1 VTDEDPVTIEHK
13 GMAGRRSRYQRTW
26 LRWDLVAGLT
36 TAAVVVPQAV
46 AYASLAG
53 LPVEVGLYVA
63 TVPMVAYALL
73 GTSRPLSVSS
83 TSTISI
89 LTAGALV
96 EVGAAVDPG
105 RAAATAS
112 LLAFL
117 VGGILAAAG
126 LLRLGFLA
134 DFISS
139 PVLAGFK
146 TGMGLVIA
154 ASQLGKVLGV
164 PVEGDN
170 FFAQVWS
177 ALRQLSDANPAT
189 VALALGGLALLLAL
203 RRWAPR
209 VPGPLVVVIVGIALV
224 GLTDLESRGVALV
237 GPVSGGLPRLEPPA
251 LAEAGAL
258 LPAAAGIALMSF
270 IESISAARAFAAK
283 TDPPVD
289 ADRELLALGAANLG
303 AGLFQAYPAGGGTS
317 QTAVND
323 GAGARTQLAGVVTAG
338 VTVLALTVLAPLLA
352 DLAQAILGTIVL
364 VAAIGLVNLA
374 PLRRI
379 RTIRQRDFWL
389 GLVALVG
396 VLAVGVLRGVLEA
409 VLISLL
415 VLLHELNHPR
425 IVAGERAPGL
435 LAVRPEGRLFFANA
449 RRVCDRIA
457 AIAVDHRP
465 PPRVV
470 LLDLSAVN
478 DLEITALER
487 LADLAEDLH
496 GRGMVLWVAALSERP
511 LEMVRRGAELLG
523 RTSLQADTGR
533 LGVRVFRALDDA
545 VSAYGGQTEPG
556 PSA

>member
-1 VTDEDPVTIEHK
+1 MRTPSRLP
-13 GMAGRRSRYQRTW
+13 GPLGRYRRDW
-26 LRWDLVAGLT
+26 LRWDLLAGLT

-63 TVPMVAYALL
+63 TVPLVAYALV

-96 EVGAAVDPG
+96 EVGAAGDPG

-112 LLAFL
+112 LLALL
-117 VGGILAAAG
+117 VGGILLAAG
-126 LLRLGFLA
+126 VLRLGFLA

-164 PVEGDN
+164 PVEGDS
-170 FFAQVWS
+170 FFADVWS
-177 ALRQLSDANPAT
+177 ALQQVDDANPAT
-189 VALALGGLALLLAL
+189 VALALGALAVLLVF
-203 RRWAPR
+203 RRWVPQ
-209 VPGPLVVVIVGIALV
+209 VPGPLVVVVLGIALV

-237 GPVSGGLPRLEPPA
+237 GPVSGGLPRLA
-251 LAEAGAL
+251 LPGLAGAAAL

-289 ADRELLALGAANLG
+289 ADRELLALGAANL
-303 AGLFQAYPAGGGTS
+303 AGGMFQAYPAGGGTS

-323 GAGARTQLAGVVTAG
+323 GAGARTQVAGVVTAG
-338 VTVLALTVLAPLLA
+338 VAMLALTVLASLLA
-352 DLAQAILGTIVL
+352 DLAEAILGALVL

-379 RTIRQRDFWL
+379 RTIRRRDFWL
-389 GLVALVG
+389 GLVALLG
-396 VLAVGVLRGVLEA
+396 VLAFGVLRGVLAA

-415 VLLHELNHPR
+415 ALLHELNHPR
-425 IVAGERAPGL
+425 IVADERAPGL

-457 AIAVDHRP
+457 AIAFDQPSP
-465 PPRVV
+465 PQVV
-470 LLDLSAVN
+470 LLDLGAVN
-478 DLEITALER
+478 DLEVTALER
-487 LADLAEDLH
+487 LEGLAEDLH
-496 GRGMVLWVAALSERP
+496 GRGIVLWLAAPSKRP
-511 LEMVRRGAELLG
+511 LEMLSRAGELLG

-533 LGVRVFRALDDA
+533 LGVRVFPSLDDA
-545 VSAYGGQTEPG
+545 IAAYEVQTEPDH
-556 PSA
+556 PPA

>member
-1 VTDEDPVTIEHK
+1 
-13 GMAGRRSRYQRTW
+13 MAGPLRSYQRAW
-26 LRWDLVAGLT
+26 LRWDLLAGLT

-53 LPVEVGLYVA
+53 LPVQVGLYVA
-63 TVPMVAYALL
+63 TMPMVAYALV

-96 EVGAAVDPG
+96 DAGATNDPG
-105 RAAATAS
+105 RAATTAS
-112 LLAFL
+112 LLALL
-117 VGGILAAAG
+117 VGGMLVAAG

-146 TGMGLVIA
+146 AGMGLVIA

-164 PVEGDN
+164 PVQGES
-170 FFAQVWS
+170 FFAKVWS
-177 ALRQLSDANPAT
+177 ALAQLGDANPAT
-189 VALALGGLALLLAL
+189 VGLALGGLAVLLAL
-203 RRWAPR
+203 RRWVTR
-209 VPGPLVVVIVGIALV
+209 VPGPLVVVAAGIALV
-224 GLTDLESRGVALV
+224 ALTDLERRGVALV
-237 GPVSGGLPRLEPPA
+237 GPVSGGLPSLELPG
-251 LAEAGAL
+251 LAGAAAL

-270 IESISAARAFAAK
+270 IESISAARAFAARS
-283 TDPPVD
+283 DPPVD

-323 GAGARTQLAGVVTAG
+323 GAGARTRLAGVVTAG
-338 VTVLALTVLAPLLA
+338 MTVLALTLLAPLLG
-352 DLAQAILGTIVL
+352 DLPQAILGAIVL
-364 VAAIGLVNLA
+364 VAALGLVNLA

-379 RTIRQRDFWL
+379 RTIRQRDYWL
-389 GLVALVG
+389 GLVALAG

-425 IVAGERAPGL
+425 IVADERAPGL

-457 AIAVDHRP
+457 AIAVARRP

-478 DLEITALER
+478 DLEVTALER
-487 LADLAEDLH
+487 LAELAETLH
-496 GRGMVLWVAALSERP
+496 GRGMALWVAAPSQRP
-511 LEMVRRGAELLG
+511 LEMLRRAAELLG
-523 RTSLQADTGR
+523 HTSLEAATDR
-533 LGVRVFRALDDA
+533 LGVRIFPRLEDA
-545 VSAYGGQTEPG
+545 GTAYGKQPDSG
-556 PSA
+556 SS

>member
-1 VTDEDPVTIEHK
+1 
-13 GMAGRRSRYQRTW
+13 MAATGGRGRESPGRRGRYQRAW
-26 LRWDLVAGLT
+26 LHWDLLAGLT

-53 LPVEVGLYVA
+53 LPVQTGLYVA
-63 TVPMVAYALL
+63 TVPMVAYALV

-96 EVGAAVDPG
+96 EAGAADDPG
-105 RAAATAS
+105 RAAATAA
-112 LLAFL
+112 LLALL
-117 VGGILAAAG
+117 VGGMLVVAG

-134 DFISS
+134 EFISS

-164 PVEGDN
+164 PVEGDT
-170 FFAQVWS
+170 FFAKVWS
-177 ALRQLSDANPAT
+177 ALRQLGDANPAT
-189 VALALGGLALLLAL
+189 VALALGGLAALLAL

-209 VPGPLVVVIVGIALV
+209 VPGPLVVVVLGIALV
-224 GLTDLESRGVALV
+224 GLTDVEDRGVALV
-237 GPVSGGLPRLEPPA
+237 GPVSGGLPRFELPGLDGA
-251 LAEAGAL
+251 AAL

-323 GAGARTQLAGVVTAG
+323 EAGARTRLAGVITAA
-338 VTVLALTVLAPLLA
+338 VALLALTLLAPLLA
-352 DLAQAILGTIVL
+352 DLAQAILGAIVL
-364 VAAIGLVNLA
+364 VAAIGLVDLA

-379 RTIRQRDFWL
+379 RTIRQRDYWL
-389 GLVALVG
+389 GLVALLG
-396 VLAVGVLRGVLEA
+396 VLATGVLRGVLVA

-415 VLLHELNHPR
+415 VLLHELDHPR
-425 IVAGERAPGL
+425 IVAGERGPGL

-449 RRVCDRIA
+449 RRVCEHIA
-457 AIAVDHRP
+457 AIAADRRP

-478 DLEITALER
+478 DLDVTALDR

-496 GRGMVLWVAALSERP
+496 GQGMILWVAAPSQRP
-511 LEMVRRGAELLG
+511 LEMLRRAAELLG
-523 RTSLQADTGR
+523 RPSLQDASGR
-533 LGVRVFRALDDA
+533 LGVRAFLSLDDA
-545 VSAYGGQTEPG
+545 VAAYQDQREAG
-556 PSA
+556 PRKGPA

>member
-1 VTDEDPVTIEHK
+1 
-13 GMAGRRSRYQRTW
+13 MAGRRSRYQRAW
-26 LRWDLVAGLT
+26 LRWDLLAGLT

-53 LPVEVGLYVA
+53 LPVQAGLYVA

-73 GTSRPLSVSS
+73 GSSRPLSVSS

-89 LTAGALV
+89 LTAGALA
-96 EVGAAVDPG
+96 EAGAAGDAG

-112 LLAFL
+112 LLALL
-117 VGGILAAAG
+117 VGGMLAVGG

-146 TGMGLVIA
+146 AGMGLVIA

-164 PVEGDN
+164 PVEGN
-170 FFAQVWS
+170 GFLAKVWS
-177 ALRQLSDANPAT
+177 ALRQLGDANPAT
-189 VALALGGLALLLAL
+189 VALALGGLAVLLAL
-203 RRWAPR
+203 RRWVPS
-209 VPGPLVVVIVGIALV
+209 VPGPLVVAAGGIALV
-224 GLTDLESRGVALV
+224 ALTDLEGRGVALV
-237 GPVSGGLPRLEPPA
+237 GPVPSGLPSFELPG
-251 LAEAGAL
+251 LAGAGAL
-258 LPAAAGIALMSF
+258 VPAAAGIALMSF
-270 IESISAARAFAAK
+270 IESISAARTFAAR

-289 ADRELLALGAANLG
+289 ADRELIALGAANLG

-323 GAGARTQLAGVVTAG
+323 GAGARTRLAGVVTAA

-352 DLAQAILGTIVL
+352 DLPQAILGAIVL
-364 VAAIGLVNLA
+364 VAAFGLVNLA

-379 RTIRQRDFWL
+379 RIIRRRDFWL

-396 VLAVGVLRGVLEA
+396 VLVLGVLRGVLEA

-415 VLLHELNHPR
+415 VLLHELDHPR

-435 LAVRPEGRLFFANA
+435 LVVRPEGRLFFANA
-449 RRVCDRIA
+449 RRVLDRIA
-457 AIAVDHRP
+457 TIAADRRP
-465 PPRVV
+465 QPRVL
-470 LLDLSAVN
+470 LLDVGAVN
-478 DLEITALER
+478 DLDMTALER

-496 GRGMVLWVAALSERP
+496 GQGGALWVAAPSQRP
-511 LEMVRRGAELLG
+511 LEMLRRAAELLG
-523 RTSLQADTGR
+523 RTSLQDDTGR
-533 LGVRVFRALDDA
+533 LGVRVFPSLDDA
-545 VSAYGGQTEPG
+545 VAAYEGQEVR
-556 PSA
+556 

>member
-1 VTDEDPVTIEHK
+1 V
-13 GMAGRRSRYQRTW
+13 
-26 LRWDLVAGLT
+26 
-36 TAAVVVPQAV
+36 
-46 AYASLAG
+46 
-53 LPVEVGLYVA
+53 
-63 TVPMVAYALL
+63 

-89 LTAGALV
+89 LTATALA
-96 EVGAAVDPG
+96 EAGAAGDPG
-105 RAAATAS
+105 KAAATAS
-112 LLAFL
+112 LLALL
-117 VGGILAAAG
+117 VGGLLVAAG

-146 TGMGLVIA
+146 AGMGLVIA
-154 ASQLGKVLGV
+154 ASQLGKLLGV
-164 PVEGDN
+164 PVEGDH
-170 FFAQVWS
+170 FFAQVGS
-177 ALRQLSDANPAT
+177 ALAQLGDANPAT
-189 VALALGGLALLLAL
+189 VALALGGLGVLLGL

-209 VPGPLVVVIVGIALV
+209 VPGPLVVVAGGILLV
-224 GLTDLESRGVALV
+224 GLTDLERRGVALV
-237 GPVSGGLPRLEPPA
+237 GPVGGGLPRFELPG
-251 LAEAGAL
+251 LAGAVA

-283 TDPPVD
+283 GDPPVD

-323 GAGARTQLAGVVTAG
+323 GAGARTKLAGVITAA
-338 VTVLALTVLAPLLA
+338 VAVLALTLLAPLLA
-352 DLAQAILGTIVL
+352 DLAQAILGAIVL

-379 RTIRQRDFWL
+379 RTIRRRDFWL

-396 VLAVGVLRGVLEA
+396 VLVVGVLRGVLEA

-425 IVAGERAPGL
+425 IVADERAPGL

-449 RRVCDRIA
+449 RRVCARIA
-457 AIAVDHRP
+457 AIALDQRP

-478 DLEITALER
+478 DLEVTALER
-487 LADLAEDLH
+487 LAELAEDLH
-496 GRGMVLWVAALSERP
+496 ERGMALWVAAPNQRP
-511 LEMVRRGAELLG
+511 EEMLRRAAELLG
-523 RTSLQADTGR
+523 RTDLQADTGR
-533 LGVRVFRALDDA
+533 LGVRVFPRLEDALT
-545 VSAYGGQTEPG
+545 AYHDQIQPDHPPT
-556 PSA
+556 

>member
-1 VTDEDPVTIEHK
+1 MPALGESW
-13 GMAGRRSRYQRTW
+13 MAGRRSRYQRTW
-26 LRWDLVAGLT
+26 LRWDLLAGLT

-53 LPVEVGLYVA
+53 LPVQSGLYVA
-63 TVPMVAYALL
+63 TVPMVAYALV

-96 EVGAAVDPG
+96 EAGAADDPG
-105 RAAATAS
+105 RAAATAA
-112 LLAFL
+112 LLALL
-117 VGGILAAAG
+117 VGGMLGVAG

-134 DFISS
+134 EFISS

-146 TGMGLVIA
+146 AGMGLVIA

-164 PVEGDN
+164 PVEGDS
-170 FFAQVWS
+170 FFAKVWS
-177 ALRQLSDANPAT
+177 ALRQLGDANPAT
-189 VALALGGLALLLAL
+189 VALALGGLAALLAL
-203 RRWAPR
+203 RRWVPR
-209 VPGPLVVVIVGIALV
+209 VPGPLVVVVLGIALV
-224 GLTDLESRGVALV
+224 GLTDLEDRGVALV
-237 GPVSGGLPRLEPPA
+237 GPVSGGLPRFELPDLDGA
-251 LAEAGAL
+251 AAL

-323 GAGARTQLAGVVTAG
+323 EAGARTRLAGVITAA
-338 VTVLALTVLAPLLA
+338 VALLALTLLAPLLA
-352 DLAQAILGTIVL
+352 DLAQAILGAIVL
-364 VAAIGLVNLA
+364 VAAIGLVDLA

-379 RTIRQRDFWL
+379 RTIRQRDYWL
-389 GLVALVG
+389 GLVALLG
-396 VLAVGVLRGVLEA
+396 VLTTGVLRGVLVA

-415 VLLHELNHPR
+415 VLLHELDHPR
-425 IVAGERAPGL
+425 IVAGERGPGL
-435 LAVRPEGRLFFANA
+435 LAVRPEGRLFLANA
-449 RRVCDRIA
+449 RRVCEHIA
-457 AIAVDHRP
+457 AVAADRQP

-478 DLEITALER
+478 DLDVTALDR

-496 GRGMVLWVAALSERP
+496 GQGMVLWVAAPSQRP
-511 LEMVRRGAELLG
+511 LEMLRRAAELLG
-523 RTSLQADTGR
+523 RPSLQDTSGR
-533 LGVRVFRALDDA
+533 LGVRAFVSLADA
-545 VSAYGGQTEPG
+545 VAASQDQREAG
-556 PSA
+556 PRKGPA